1 MAFLLVGAAVITAG
15 VGVAKAIGGA
25 KAKKAARIKEEEA
38 KAEMDVQ
45 KAKFAALDTSNP
57 YANMENTM
65 EDLTVNQKE
74 AEFTKQQQQQSQA
87 NIMQNM
93 KGAAGGSGIAGL
105 AQAMAQQGS
114 LDAQKA
120 SVSIGKQEQGNQ
132 MAERQEASRLQ
143 GLDRQGE
150 NMSRDME
157 RNKVNSLMGI
167 ASGERGLQAQKGSE
181 ANAQMWDGISGAAA
195 GVTSGMTALGGATG
209 GGGDSGGS
217 NKLAN
222 FNIDGKTQ
230 TMTRDDYYMNHV
242 D

>member
-1 MAFLLVGAAVITAG
+1 MSFLLVGAAVVTAG
-15 VGVAKAIGGA
+15 TGVAKAIGGA
-25 KAKKAARIKEEEA
+25 KAKKAAAKKEAEA
-38 KAEMDVQ
+38 KAEMDLQ
-45 KAKFAALDTSNP
+45 KDKFAALDTSNP

-65 EDLTVNQKE
+65 EDLTVNQQE
-74 AEFTKQQQQQSQA
+74 AEFTKQQQQQGQA
-87 NIMQNM
+87 NILQNM
-93 KGAAGGSGIAGL
+93 KGAAGGSGVAGL

-132 MAERQEASRLQ
+132 MAERQESSRLQ

-150 NMSRDME
+150 QMSRDME

-195 GVTSGMTALGGATG
+195 GVTSGMTALAKPPGGS
-209 GGGDSGGS
+209 DSGGS
-217 NKLAN
+217 DELVD
-222 FNIDGKTQ
+222 FNINGKSKK
-230 TMTRDDYYMNHV
+230 MTRDDYYMNYV

>member
-1 MAFLLVGAAVITAG
+1 MAFLLVGAAVVTAG

-25 KAKKAARIKEEEA
+25 KAKKAAAKKEAEA
-38 KAEMDVQ
+38 KAEMDAQ
-45 KAKFAALDTSNP
+45 KEKFAALDTSNP

-65 EDLTVNQKE
+65 EDLTVNQQE

-87 NIMQNM
+87 NILQNM
-93 KGAAGGSGIAGL
+93 KGSAGGSGIAGL

-132 MAERQEASRLQ
+132 MAERQESSRLQ

-150 NMSRDME
+150 QMSRDME
-157 RNKVNSLMGI
+157 RNKINSLMGI

-181 ANAQMWDGISGAAA
+181 ANAQMWDGISQAGA
-195 GVTSGMTALGGATG
+195 GVSSGMTALAKPP

-217 NKLAN
+217 DELVDFGKL
-222 FNIDGKTQ
+222 GK
-230 TMTRDDYYMNHV
+230 MTRDDYYMNHV